1 MTTQVVI
8 DIARKYISPDLVVLF
23 DEEVKDA
30 LQSKLPQKSIIHPL
44 SLSYHVK
51 KSDSI
56 KNYERIE
63 E

>member
-44 SLSYHVK
+44 SLYYHVK